1 MIPLHFFQRRLLGAF
16 FVAWFK
22 IPRVTQS
29 TSLFK
34 TLCLHL
40 AVALVALLAIGPFL
54 HAHYGASKVTGLHV
68 AGVGSVVVSAEPAL
82 TMTSFSQ
89 DDEQESA
96 AVGVETS
103 YARQAAL
110 DLQEQPQTVL
120 ILTVFV
126 MAALIQRVV
135 FFLYTPD
142 TQRAGRPSFLAGFP
156 PLPHAPPTFRF

>member
-1 MIPLHFFQRRLLGAF
+1 MPSKPCFIKASSG
-16 FVAWFK
+16 WFK
-22 IPRVTQS
+22 MTSVMQQ

-34 TLCLHL
+34 TMCLHM
-40 AVALVALLAIGPFL
+40 AMALVALLAIGPFL
-54 HAHYGASKVTGLHV
+54 HAHYGASQVTGLHV
-68 AGVGSVVVSAEPAL
+68 AGMSSVSLSAEPAL

-89 DDEQESA
+89 DDEPESA

-110 DLQEQPQTVL
+110 DVEEQQQSVL

-135 FFLYTPD
+135 SFLLTSD

-156 PLPHAPPTFRF
+156 PLPHAPPAFHF

>member
-1 MIPLHFFQRRLLGAF
+1 MTSVMQ
-16 FVAWFK
+16 
-22 IPRVTQS
+22 Q

-34 TLCLHL
+34 TMCLHM
-40 AVALVALLAIGPFL
+40 AMALVALLAIGPFL
-54 HAHYGASKVTGLHV
+54 HAHYGASQVTGLHV
-68 AGVGSVVVSAEPAL
+68 AGMSSVSLSAEPAL

-89 DDEQESA
+89 DDEPESA

-110 DLQEQPQTVL
+110 DVEEQQQSVL

-135 FFLYTPD
+135 SFLLTSD

-156 PLPHAPPTFRF
+156 PLPHAPPAFHF

>member
-1 MIPLHFFQRRLLGAF
+1 M
-16 FVAWFK
+16 
-22 IPRVTQS
+22 
-29 TSLFK
+29 
-34 TLCLHL
+34 CLHV
-40 AVALVALLAIGPFL
+40 AMALVALLAMGPFL
-54 HAHYGASKVTGLHV
+54 HAHYGASQVTGLHV
-68 AGVGSVVVSAEPAL
+68 AGVGSVAVSAEPAL

-89 DDEQESA
+89 DDEPESA

-110 DLQEQPQTVL
+110 DVEEQPQSVL

-135 FFLYTPD
+135 SFLLAPH

-156 PLPHAPPTFRF
+156 PLPHAPPAFHF

>member
-1 MIPLHFFQRRLLGAF
+1 MKASFD
-16 FVAWFK
+16 WFK
-22 IPRVTQS
+22 MTTVTKQ

-34 TLCLHL
+34 TMCLHV
-40 AVALVALLAIGPFL
+40 AIALVALLAIGPFL

-68 AGVGSVVVSAEPAL
+68 AGVSSVVVSAEPAL

-110 DLQEQPQTVL
+110 DVQEQPQSVL
-120 ILTVFV
+120 VFTVFV
-126 MAALIQRVV
+126 VAALIQRVLS
-135 FFLYTPD
+135 FLLAPD

-156 PLPHAPPTFRF
+156 PLPHAPPAFHF

>member
-1 MIPLHFFQRRLLGAF
+1 MPSKPCFIKASSG
-16 FVAWFK
+16 WFK
-22 IPRVTQS
+22 M
-29 TSLFK
+29 TSVMQQTSFFK
-34 TLCLHL
+34 TMCLHM
-40 AVALVALLAIGPFL
+40 AMALVALLAIGPFL
-54 HAHYGASKVTGLHV
+54 HAHYGASQVTGLHV
-68 AGVGSVVVSAEPAL
+68 AGMSSVSLSAEPAL

-89 DDEQESA
+89 DDEPESA

-110 DLQEQPQTVL
+110 DVEEQPQSVL

-135 FFLYTPD
+135 SFLLAPG

-156 PLPHAPPTFRF
+156 PLPHAPPAFHF

>member
-1 MIPLHFFQRRLLGAF
+1 MTSVMQ
-16 FVAWFK
+16 
-22 IPRVTQS
+22 Q

-34 TLCLHL
+34 TMCLHM
-40 AVALVALLAIGPFL
+40 AMALVALLAIGPFL
-54 HAHYGASKVTGLHV
+54 HAHYGASQVTGLHV
-68 AGVGSVVVSAEPAL
+68 AGMSSVSLSAEPAL

-89 DDEQESA
+89 DDEPESA

-110 DLQEQPQTVL
+110 DVEEQPQSVL

-126 MAALIQRVV
+126 MAALIQRVAS
-135 FFLYTPD
+135 FLLTSD

-156 PLPHAPPTFRF
+156 PLPHAPPAFHF

>member
-1 MIPLHFFQRRLLGAF
+1 MASVMQ
-16 FVAWFK
+16 
-22 IPRVTQS
+22 Q

-34 TLCLHL
+34 TMCLHM
-40 AVALVALLAIGPFL
+40 AMALVALLAIGPFL
-54 HAHYGASKVTGLHV
+54 HAHYGASQVTGLHV
-68 AGVGSVVVSAEPAL
+68 AGMSSVSLSAEPAL

-89 DDEQESA
+89 DDEPESA

-110 DLQEQPQTVL
+110 DVEEQPQSML

-135 FFLYTPD
+135 SFLLTSD

-156 PLPHAPPTFRF
+156 PLPHAPPAFHF

>member
-1 MIPLHFFQRRLLGAF
+1 MSDVMMASSG
-16 FVAWFK
+16 WFK
-22 IPRVTQS
+22 MTAVTQQ
-29 TSLFK
+29 TSFFK
-34 TLCLHL
+34 TMCLHL
-40 AVALVALLAIGPFL
+40 AIALVALLAIGPFL

-68 AGVGSVVVSAEPAL
+68 AGVTSVAAAAEPAL
-82 TMTSFSQ
+82 TMITFSQ

-103 YARQAAL
+103 YARQIAL
-110 DLQEQPQTVL
+110 DVQDQPQTVL

-135 FFLYTPD
+135 AFLFMPD

-156 PLPHAPPTFRF
+156 TLPHAPPTFRF

>member
-1 MIPLHFFQRRLLGAF
+1 MTSVMQ
-16 FVAWFK
+16 
-22 IPRVTQS
+22 Q

-34 TLCLHL
+34 TMCLHM
-40 AVALVALLAIGPFL
+40 AMALVALLAIGPFL
-54 HAHYGASKVTGLHV
+54 HAHYGASQVTGLHV
-68 AGVGSVVVSAEPAL
+68 AGMSSVSLSAEPAL

-89 DDEQESA
+89 DDEPESA

-110 DLQEQPQTVL
+110 DVEEQQQSVL

-126 MAALIQRVV
+126 MAALIQRVAS
-135 FFLYTPD
+135 FLLTSD

-156 PLPHAPPTFRF
+156 PLPHAPPTFLF

>member
-1 MIPLHFFQRRLLGAF
+1 M
-16 FVAWFK
+16 
-22 IPRVTQS
+22 
-29 TSLFK
+29 
-34 TLCLHL
+34 CLHV
-40 AVALVALLAIGPFL
+40 AIALVALLAIGPFL

-68 AGVGSVVVSAEPAL
+68 AGVSSVAMSAEPAL
-82 TMTSFSQ
+82 TITSFSQ
-89 DDEQESA
+89 DDEPESA

-110 DLQEQPQTVL
+110 DVEDQPQSVL

-135 FFLYTPD
+135 YFLLAPD

-156 PLPHAPPTFRF
+156 PLPHAPPAFHF

>member
-1 MIPLHFFQRRLLGAF
+1 MPSKPCFIKASSG
-16 FVAWFK
+16 WFK
-22 IPRVTQS
+22 MTSVMQQ

-34 TLCLHL
+34 TMCLHM
-40 AVALVALLAIGPFL
+40 AMALVALLAIGPFL
-54 HAHYGASKVTGLHV
+54 HAHYGASQVTGLHV
-68 AGVGSVVVSAEPAL
+68 AGMSSVSLSAEPAL

-89 DDEQESA
+89 DDEPESA

-110 DLQEQPQTVL
+110 DVEEQPQSVL

-135 FFLYTPD
+135 SFLLAPD

-156 PLPHAPPTFRF
+156 PLPHAPPAFHF

>member
-1 MIPLHFFQRRLLGAF
+1 M
-16 FVAWFK
+16 
-22 IPRVTQS
+22 TQQ

-34 TLCLHL
+34 TMCLYL
-40 AVALVALLAIGPFL
+40 AIALVALLAIGPFL
-54 HAHYGASKVTGLHV
+54 HAHYGASQVTGLHV

-89 DDEQESA
+89 DDEPESA

-110 DLQEQPQTVL
+110 DVEEQPQSVL

-135 FFLYTPD
+135 SFLLTPD

-156 PLPHAPPTFRF
+156 PLPHAPPTSRF

>member
-1 MIPLHFFQRRLLGAF
+1 MPSKPCFIKASSG
-16 FVAWFK
+16 WFK
-22 IPRVTQS
+22 MTSVMQQ

-34 TLCLHL
+34 TMCLHM
-40 AVALVALLAIGPFL
+40 AMALVALLAIGPFL
-54 HAHYGASKVTGLHV
+54 HAHYGASQVTGLHV
-68 AGVGSVVVSAEPAL
+68 AGMSSVSLSAEPAL

-89 DDEQESA
+89 DDEPESA

-110 DLQEQPQTVL
+110 DVEEQPQSVL

-135 FFLYTPD
+135 SFLLTSD

-156 PLPHAPPTFRF
+156 PLPHAPPAFHF